1 MKETNFK
8 HTDIG
13 LIPYDWE
20 VKVVSSVATNYT
32 GLTYHPEN
40 VKEYGKL
47 VLRSSNIQN
56 SVLSFN
62 NNVYVEM
69 DVPDRAIAKL
79 GDILICVRNGSP
91 ALIGKSALI
100 TEFADGMAF
109 GAFMTVLRSYDIDNT
124 YLLYAWRN
132 DKTQE
137 QIHETFGATINQIT
151 SKDFDRIKI
160 PVPPTIDEQR
170 RIAEALQNIDQLLD
184 AMDAQIAKKQSIKT
198 GAIQQLLTGK
208 TRLAGFTESMEEK
221 TIGEVVGKVCRGQS
235 LQSKDFIHGY
245 IPVVAGG
252 KQYAGFHNIANHNNR
267 TITISGSGAN
277 AGYVSLHNVPI
288 FATDCSVIDESENF
302 SLDYIFF
309 LLQFNQ
315 ANIYKMQTGGAQPH
329 IYPKDVAAI
338 RCNVTTSITEQ
349 KAIAEVLSNM
359 DLEIQALQDERN
371 KYALIK
377 QGMMQ
382 ELLTGKTR
390 I

>member
-13 LIPYDWE
+13 LIPHDWV
-20 VKVVSSVATNYT
+20 VKTIESISKDFAYGVGAEAVEFDGVNKYIRITDIDDFSGKYSPSPVVSPSFFYESH
-32 GLTYHPEN
+32 L
-40 VKEYGKL
+40 VKE
-47 VLRSSNIQN
+47 N
-56 SVLSFN
+56 
-62 NNVYVEM
+62 
-69 DVPDRAIAKL
+69 
-79 GDILICVRNGSP
+79 DILIARTGASVGKTYLYEP
-91 ALIGKSALI
+91 DDGLLIYAGFLMKI
-100 TEFADGMAF
+100 N
-109 GAFMTVLRSYDIDNT
+109 IDNANARYVFYQT
-124 YLLYAWRN
+124 KGSLYKSWVIQESARTGQPGLN
-132 DKTQE
+132 LEQLKTF
-137 QIHETFGATINQIT
+137 QIPFPKNN
-151 SKDFDRIKI
+151 
-160 PVPPTIDEQR
+160 DEQR
-170 RIAEALQNIDQLLD
+170 RIAEALLNIDQLLD
-184 AMDAQIAKKQSIKT
+184 AMDAQIAKKEAIKT
-198 GAIQQLLTGK
+198 GAMQQLLTGK
-208 TRLAGFTESMEEK
+208 TRLAGFTEPWNEK
-221 TIGEVVGKVCRGQS
+221 TIGEMVGKICRGQS

-252 KQYAGFHNIANHNNR
+252 KQYAGFHNIANHINR

-277 AGYVSLHNVPI
+277 AGYISLHNVPI
-288 FATDCSVIDESENF
+288 FATDCSVIDECDNF
-302 SLDYIFF
+302 SLDYIYF

-338 RCNVTTSITEQ
+338 RCNITTSVTEQ

-359 DLEIQALQDERN
+359 DAEIQALQDERN